1 MDRGAWQA
9 KVHGVAK
16 CQTGPSDGG
25 HTHDLCTAFRA
36 PAGITTMTGC
46 WAAWAANSA
55 TLLDCFHDMG

>member
-1 MDRGAWQA
+1 MDRGAWRA

-16 CQTGPSDGG
+16 SQTGPSDRGY
-25 HTHDLCTAFRA
+25 THDLCTAFRA

-46 WAAWAANSA
+46 WAAWAADSA